1 MKRKLPLLIVM
12 ILGIGMIIQYFVPH
26 PFSMEI
32 YRIVLDWMIIIGAFY
47 LVLGIGGVL
56 IINYHKIKRRK
67 ENWWLSII
75 TIVALFFVA
84 LVGIFNGVTSG
95 TLFMKIFL
103 NIQLP
108 MQAAIFSLLA
118 FYITSAAFR
127 SFRAKTAESTV
138 LLIVAMIIMIGNIP
152 LSKYVPGS
160 SVFAEWILSVL
171 NLAGQ
176 RGILLGVGLGMAATS
191 IKIILGIERS
201 YLGGGE

>member
-26 PFSMEI
+26 PLSMDI
-32 YRIVLDWMIIIGAFY
+32 YRIILDWIIIIGAFY
-47 LVLGIGGVL
+47 LVLGIGSVL
-56 IINYHKIKRRK
+56 IINCHKIKRRK
-67 ENWWLSII
+67 EHWWLSII

-84 LVGIFNGVTSG
+84 FVGIFNGVTSG

-103 NIQLP
+103 NVQLP

-127 SFRAKTAESTV
+127 AFRAKTAESTV

-152 LSKYVPGS
+152 FSKYVPGS

>member
-138 LLIVAMIIMIGNIP
+138 LLIVAIIIMIGNIP
-152 LSKYVPGS
+152 LSRYVPGS
-160 SVFAEWILSVL
+160 SMFSEWILSVL

>member
-12 ILGIGMIIQYFVPH
+12 ILGIGMTIQYFVPH
-26 PFSMEI
+26 PLSMNI
-32 YRIVLDWMIIIGAFY
+32 YRIILDWMIIIGAFY

-75 TIVALFFVA
+75 TIVSLFFVA
-84 LVGIFNGVTSG
+84 FIGIFNGVRSE
-95 TLFMKIFL
+95 TLFMKIFS
-103 NIQLP
+103 NVQLP

-138 LLIVAMIIMIGNIP
+138 LLIVATIIMIGNIP

-201 YLGGGE
+201 YLGGGQ

>member
-84 LVGIFNGVTSG
+84 LVGIFNGVTSE

-138 LLIVAMIIMIGNIP
+138 LLIVAIIIMIGNIP
-152 LSKYVPGS
+152 LSRYVPGS
-160 SVFAEWILSVL
+160 SMFSEWILSVL